1 MGYFGNL
8 KFGGGSIGTF
18 DNSNLP
24 IGDLLK
30 LATGTFRTEGTFA
43 PSGLGFAGTTKESIG
58 QVANKVDGVQVNTN
72 GGNTW
77 TPVVR
82 LTPLTVDGADFFSI
96 RYEPGFLPP
105 SYLSKQIVDKK
116 LGKGKKNEYSWN
128 EDNAWIGHLLNSHLE
143 SDYYNDFLTS
153 FKSIDTKEKLEEST
167 RDKTIGEAFSARD
180 YYLRFNDQGTD
191 YFRHGLHIDGYT
203 NLKSG
208 KDTRQSWDGSGDSF
222 RLASFKN
229 TPYENNDPVVYGFE
243 IIIDAFS
250 SPLLNGSVEDFI
262 SQFSYVSEI
271 ASRGIVIDDFK
282 RQFSKLFRTK
292 GSINKPITYAGE
304 NVLINKQR
312 DGQLMASNTD
322 GQLAAYAG
330 TDTKTNLYRPGKK
343 AYMSYYLQKI
353 DGLSKLVES
362 NTSDAKKYLVDYGKD
377 VIKLTFTED
386 VSATMG
392 TLAHLYKLLYWSK
405 PNGKGMIPE
414 NLLRFNCDIIVS
426 ECRNFNRVRKA
437 TKTGDLEVIKDN
449 VSRYIYS
456 LRECQFYFNSM
467 PHEDAIDLA
476 NIKTTDTYEI
486 TFDYKY
492 SSTKLEKWVPDT
504 EKFGQYVGY
513 NNGALWKI
521 GNKGMREVTGSGK
534 FVTIDT
540 SVPKFYTIGTNT
552 ARGNGVTKAII
563 MDMFKVNKDDVDGV
577 EAAIPAGA
585 SSDQTPTTVPA
596 PPQKVGDSVG
606 EDEEAKGAKSEE
618 RKKKTKETLDKFKDN
633 AKKAAVNLAK
643 GAAKFV
649 FNEVNN
655 QINIRAKLLEDTINK
670 ARNLLGMGGMKNEPK
685 RVYPRP
691 YTPHSLGIFFD
702 VRNDLFN
709 FVGEEVAGIMGG
721 AMQSLLPGTQL
732 NVPFK
737 MPNIGAT
744 LDKLTKGFSLYDAE
758 AKLIAAMKSK
768 GPQMPFFDSSKHSTK
783 WAGTSI
789 NKIFNSNTTFK
800 FVTMGQVKFGGGL
813 GVKGF
818 SFMKPKGSIYT
829 DGNSKPATMIDGYS
843 KPLNN
848 NGPVGTKDY
857 NKIQFPAFGQKYP
870 APLSQMQQTLKQVLN
885 AKTVWGYPMGSIQFP
900 VAGQKYPAPTSIG
913 NKTLGQIVTANS
925 QIKNYGTPDINKV
938 QFPSA
943 GQKFPAPTFIGNK
956 KVKDILLSASKWT
969 SVPGPDSMSALQFPA
984 SGQKYMTP
992 TNINNSTL
1000 DQILASNTKTGSKY
1014 GSTDMNKVQFPK
1026 APQKYPAPVIQG
1038 NKSLNQ
1044 IVQSGTKWSFP
1055 VNDKKFGK

>member
-82 LTPLTVDGADFFSI
+82 LTPLTVDGADFLSI

-128 EDNAWIGHLLNSHLE
+128 EGNAWIGHLLNSHLE

-153 FKSIDTKEKLEEST
+153 FKSIDTKERLEEST
-167 RDKTIGEAFSARD
+167 RDKTVGEAFSARD

-243 IIIDAFS
+243 IVIDAFS

-262 SQFSYVSEI
+262 AQFSYVSEI
-271 ASRGIVIDDFK
+271 AARGIVIDDFK
-282 RQFSKLFRTK
+282 RQFAKLFRTK

-312 DGQLMASNTD
+312 DGQIMASNTD
-322 GQLAAYAG
+322 GDLATYAG

-467 PHEDAIDLA
+467 PHEDTIDLA

-492 SSTKLEKWVPDT
+492 SSTKLEKWVPDA

-540 SVPKFYTIGTNT
+540 SVPRFYTIGTNT

-563 MDMFKVNKDDVDGV
+563 MDSFKVNKDDIDGL

-618 RKKKTKETLDKFKDN
+618 RKKKTKETLDKFKEN

-691 YTPHSLGIFFD
+691 YTPHSFGIFFD

-709 FVGEEVAGIMGG
+709 FVGDEVAGIMGG

-768 GPQMPFFDSSKHSTK
+768 GPQMPFFDSTKHSTK
-783 WAGTSI
+783 WAGSSI

-813 GVKGF
+813 GVTGLSYK
-818 SFMKPKGSIYT
+818 KPKGNIYT

-848 NGPVGTKDY
+848 KGPVGTKDY
-857 NKIQFPAFGQKYP
+857 NKIQFPAFGQKFP
-870 APLSQMQQTLKQVLN
+870 APLSNVQQTLKQVLN
-885 AKTVWGYPMGSIQFP
+885 SKTMWGYPMGSLQFP
-900 VAGQKYPAPTSIG
+900 VAGQKYPAPLSQG
-913 NKTLGQIVTANS
+913 NKTLDQIVVGNS
-925 QIKNYGTPDINKV
+925 KISSYGSSDINMV
-938 QFPSA
+938 QFPSG
-943 GQKFPAPTFIGNK
+943 GQKYPAPVSSGNQK
-956 KVKDILLSASKWT
+956 LKDILSSSKWT
-969 SVPGPDSMSALQFPA
+969 SVPGSMSGLQFPA
-984 SGQKYMTP
+984 TGQKYPTP
-992 TNINNSTL
+992 TNMGNGTL
-1000 DQILASNTKTGSKY
+1000 KQILDSNTKTGTKY
-1014 GSTDMNKVQFPK
+1014 GSTNLNLVQFPK

>member
-18 DNSNLP
+18 DNSNLA

-82 LTPLTVDGADFFSI
+82 LTPLTVDGADFLSI

-128 EDNAWIGHLLNSHLE
+128 EGNAWIGHLLNSHLE

-153 FKSIDTKEKLEEST
+153 FKSIDTKERLEEST
-167 RDKTIGEAFSARD
+167 RDKTVGEAFSARD

-243 IIIDAFS
+243 IVIDAFS

-262 SQFSYVSEI
+262 AQFSYVSEI
-271 ASRGIVIDDFK
+271 AARGIVIDDFK
-282 RQFSKLFRTK
+282 RQFAKLFRTK

-312 DGQLMASNTD
+312 DGQIMASNTD
-322 GQLAAYAG
+322 GDLATYAG

-392 TLAHLYKLLYWSK
+392 TLAHLYKLLYWSR

-467 PHEDAIDLA
+467 PHEDTIDLA

-492 SSTKLEKWVPDT
+492 SSTKLEKWVPDA

-540 SVPKFYTIGTNT
+540 SVPRFYTIGTNT

-563 MDMFKVNKDDVDGV
+563 MDSFKVNKDDVDGV

-606 EDEEAKGAKSEE
+606 EDEEAKGAKKEE
-618 RKKKTKETLDKFKDN
+618 RKKKTKETLDKFKEN

-691 YTPHSLGIFFD
+691 YTPHSFGIFFD

-709 FVGEEVAGIMGG
+709 FVGDEVAGIMGG

-768 GPQMPFFDSSKHSTK
+768 GPQMPFFDSTKHSTK
-783 WAGTSI
+783 WAGSSI

-813 GVKGF
+813 GVTGLSYK
-818 SFMKPKGSIYT
+818 KPKGNIYT

-848 NGPVGTKDY
+848 KGPVGTKDY
-857 NKIQFPAFGQKYP
+857 NKIQFPAFGQKFP
-870 APLSQMQQTLKQVLN
+870 APLSNVQQTLKQVLN
-885 AKTVWGYPMGSIQFP
+885 SKTMWGYPMGSLQFP
-900 VAGQKYPAPTSIG
+900 VAGQKYPAPLSQG
-913 NKTLGQIVTANS
+913 NKTLDQIVVGNS
-925 QIKNYGTPDINKV
+925 KISSYGSSDINMV
-938 QFPSA
+938 QFPSG
-943 GQKFPAPTFIGNK
+943 GQKYPAPVSSGNQK
-956 KVKDILLSASKWT
+956 LKDILSSSKWT
-969 SVPGPDSMSALQFPA
+969 SVPGSMSGLQFPA
-984 SGQKYMTP
+984 TGQKYPTP
-992 TNINNSTL
+992 TNMGNGTL
-1000 DQILASNTKTGSKY
+1000 KQILDSNTKTGTKY
-1014 GSTDMNKVQFPK
+1014 GSTNLNLVQFPK